1 MAFQTEWI
9 VEPYIISTTFTGRTS
24 VHDMKMAMLEYLGAA
39 QLEQNLYILMDF
51 MQAENVPSK
60 LLDMPILAQII
71 NHGNIRWLVIAKEA
85 ADSSYMTQFL
95 ARDKVKTVRSREE
108 ALKFLIAMM
117 RLEMSDDTSK

>member
-39 QLEQNLYILMDF
+39 QQEQNLYILMDF
-51 MQAENVPSK
+51 MGAENVPNK

-71 NHGNIRWLVIAKEA
+71 NHGNTRWLVIAKEA

-95 ARDKVKTVRSREE
+95 MRDKVKTVRSREE
-108 ALKFLIAMM
+108 AIKFLVAMM
-117 RLEMSDDTSK
+117 KLEMSGDNTT